1 MLPPQLAGGS
11 LAVRRHSIATTSS
24 LSSSSSSLYRPASA
38 SQARSLFGWGKGRY
52 DDWSSPMDPAYHRY
66 AKYHTV
72 KSRAKLLKSLKRR
85 SKFEWDCNQRPFFS
99 PRHIRF
105 ASHFNRGG
113 PGSTWNQFA
122 RNQSGNQ
129 QAKAQEK
136 PTRDD
141 SDSSEGYELSQREKE
156 WKERMEFMR
165 KRIEQDPYEAV
176 FGKRFEPFWSPL
188 VPSWMR
194 EEVGLKGP
202 DRYKPRSW
210 DKNATP
216 RVEPQDHQR
225 NLQDI
230 HQVKES
236 LESQPSRDRQDT
248 AAKREHKDDPGL
260 SYGTD
265 LWPESKADLLST
277 RRDAI
282 DDPGLSSTSKAQTP
296 SKSEPVP
303 KASAGTTSSPRNYA
317 SYDSTSWDSWTNK
330 TCRTE
335 WDSASGKV
343 KRFEYDPVTNRY
355 VQIEDPRS
363 SEGREIRPEVAE
375 SDEYLRDVAAW
386 QATTKQQPPSNVKSS
401 EGREIRPEVA
411 ESDEYM
417 RDVAAWKAT
426 TKQQPSSNVK
436 TSLPTRPGD
445 MRSLINTPSGDVV
458 NTVGRVSNADKQEGG
473 RPTSPTRPAALA
485 NMPKDDIDLLTADN
499 VRASMGKTRKPEVPS
514 KATKT
519 AERAAMDAR
528 FDKPISEHDAE
539 VHDIIREREI
549 AKSNN
554 GQHTKQAMSQWDA
567 AEEEVM
573 LERDIQSLTQQK
585 AKLLRGERSAYHF
598 ERIKKE
604 VFKFDEQIAEL
615 KSRLHTK
622 QAKSQR
628 AAAEKQVM
636 LERNIQSLTQQKA
649 KLLRGERS
657 AYHFERI
664 KKEVIKLDG
673 QIAELKSQLNPDTT
687 TSTSSRK
694 VVDLDGKTGQAS
706 NSAPATEPN
715 KSADKLQTSLDRS
728 NPAAE
733 KLRPMTLQPS
743 LDRLQSGKPIR
754 DLDDSAAHES
764 TEPLPTPIS
773 NAVPAGWSDAA
784 DRLQADRVRRTASNK
799 PYPMSPRWTDD
810 MKARK
815 ARWEATKPQPTKAE
829 LEYRSR
835 MEKANALLKAEI
847 NDQKLKMAAHE
858 DKLKEKAPRSPEEE
872 FRIQC
877 GIEEEL
883 AKFKSPTSLTEEEKR
898 IQQLEAELAKTRM
911 LAVDASTGKPATEAV
926 RDEKKYVDKIRN
938 LRAELDVAYKQ
949 SSVHAEEYMHRING
963 LETEL
968 AKFKET
974 PTAVREHDM
983 PEHDVPRT
991 PNKSPRS
998 ANESFDADKAK
1009 YVDKIKS
1016 LRQELD
1022 RTFKQSAVQGE
1033 KHIERIRYLESELA
1047 KSGQHST
1054 MSSAGSSSKSM
1065 KPVGTADTKAKEVQA
1080 EGDFDPKI
1088 CDFAAADGGKWYKQ
1102 PTCPP
1107 QPSKEEMATAEQ
1119 KARDRALVDEVKGIY
1134 ERRYGPIDVE
1144 HRQVR
1149 ESEPKPREGAE
1160 DPGFMND
1167 PAWRKALKD
1176 YEVRGNWYES
1186 KPNGLAKELEAKEK
1200 GRTHTQVSSTPVQ
1213 DKKVVDD
1220 ASPKLI
1226 PTGLANKQNE
1236 KATNPE
1242 VSPVSAIEW
1251 EHPPLYKVL
1260 AYDSGNDQF
1269 STATTTTPAFSEA
1282 TVETPI
1288 SIPQAL
1294 SQLYQ
1299 PARFVPHF
1307 AELQREGFQVIH
1319 GTRDLLVFK
1328 KVKTS
1333 NDTFSAKEADA
1344 ASSGQASLVDHGL
1357 IKPKENGMA
1366 EDAANYYG
1374 KLTAAGEKIGK
1385 DTSKGYDSTSLE
1397 SGRILIPYEN
1407 ALAQEAAQAYD
1418 ENAAAPSPPVNPIDG
1433 SSGLSG
1439 GTPLSEVSTGN
1450 FASPTGFVNH
1460 DPVFP
1465 AEGGPKDDFGGA
1477 VVEGADTKL
1486 KSARTQEWENGAGA
1500 GSEYRHS
1507 PTTRVRREEPVF
1519 SGSKKRWNERH
1530 ERHHRRPRSQYHRNR
1545 GGLFGWVVKVGV
1557 SAAAV
1562 SYVIGVAAE
1571 YSRQDVR
1578 ERERLR
1584 GIVEG
1589 RAR

>member
-1 MLPPQLAGGS
+1 
-11 LAVRRHSIATTSS
+11 
-24 LSSSSSSLYRPASA
+24 
-38 SQARSLFGWGKGRY
+38 
-52 DDWSSPMDPAYHRY
+52 MDPSYHRY

-85 SKFEWDCNQRPFFS
+85 SKFDWDCNQRPFFS

-141 SDSSEGYELSQREKE
+141 DDGSEGYELSQREKE

-165 KRIEQDPYEAV
+165 KRIEQDPYEVV

-194 EEVGLKGP
+194 EEMGLRGS
-202 DRYKPRSW
+202 DRHKSRGWEKS
-210 DKNATP
+210 TTQ
-216 RVEPQDHQR
+216 RVEPQDRQR
-225 NLQDI
+225 NIQDI
-230 HQVKES
+230 HDVKQS
-236 LESQPSRDRQDT
+236 LESQPSQDRQDI

-260 SYGTD
+260 SYGSD

-277 RRDAI
+277 RKDAI
-282 DDPGLSSTSKAQTP
+282 DDPGLSATSKAQP
-296 SKSEPVP
+296 SSKSEPAP
-303 KASAGTTSSPRNYA
+303 KAPAGTSSPRSYA
-317 SYDSTSWDSWTNK
+317 SYNSTSWNSWSNK
-330 TCRTE
+330 TRRTE

-343 KRFEYDPVTNRY
+343 KRFEYDPITNRY
-355 VQIEDPRS
+355 VQIEGPLS
-363 SEGREIRPEVAE
+363 SEGREMKLERAE
-375 SDEYLRDVAAW
+375 SDDYKSAIAG
-386 QATTKQQPPSNVKSS
+386 QTPTK
-401 EGREIRPEVA
+401 
-411 ESDEYM
+411 
-417 RDVAAWKAT
+417 
-426 TKQQPSSNVK
+426 QPSSNK
-436 TSLPTRPGD
+436 KPSPPTRPGD

-458 NTVGRVSNADKQEGG
+458 ETVGRVSNADKQEGG
-473 RPTSPTRPAALA
+473 RPASPTRPAALA

-499 VRASMGKTRKPEVPS
+499 VLASMGKTRKPESPS

-519 AERAAMDAR
+519 AERAAMNAK
-528 FDKPISEHDAE
+528 FDHPISEHDAE
-539 VHDIIREREI
+539 VDDIIREREL
-549 AKSNN
+549 AKFDNR
-554 GQHTKQAMSQWDA
+554 QHSKQAKSQWDA
-567 AEEEVM
+567 AEEQVM
-573 LERDIQSLTQQK
+573 LERDIHALTEQK
-585 AKLLRGERSAYHF
+585 AKLLRQERNAFHIES
-598 ERIKKE
+598 IKKE
-604 VFKFDEQIAEL
+604 VAKLDKQIGKLE
-615 KSRLHTK
+615 SRLD
-622 QAKSQR
+622 S
-628 AAAEKQVM
+628 
-636 LERNIQSLTQQKA
+636 
-649 KLLRGERS
+649 
-657 AYHFERI
+657 
-664 KKEVIKLDG
+664 
-673 QIAELKSQLNPDTT
+673 DTT
-687 TSTSSRK
+687 TSIPSRND
-694 VVDLDGKTGQAS
+694 VDLQQKSGLSSAS
-706 NSAPATEPN
+706 EPK
-715 KSADKLQTSLDRS
+715 KSAEKLQTTLDR
-728 NPAAE
+728 NNQAAE

-784 DRLQADRVRRTASNK
+784 DRLQADRVRRTASKK
-799 PYPMSPRWTDD
+799 PYPMPRRWIDD
-810 MKARK
+810 MNARK
-815 ARWEATKPQPTKAE
+815 AQWEATKPQPTKEE
-829 LEYRSR
+829 LEKRKR
-835 MEKANALLKAEI
+835 IEKANALLSAEV

-858 DKLKEKAPRSPEEE
+858 DRLKERAHR
-872 FRIQC
+872 
-877 GIEEEL
+877 GLEEEL
-883 AKFKSPTSLTEEEKR
+883 AKRESPSTMTKEEKR
-898 IQQLEAELAKTRM
+898 IHQLETELAETRK
-911 LAVDASTGKPATEAV
+911 LAVNASSGKPATEAV
-926 RDEKKYVDKIRN
+926 KDEKKYVDKIRN

-991 PNKSPRS
+991 PTRPSNATS
-998 ANESFDADKAK
+998 AGFDADKAK

-1047 KSGQHST
+1047 KNRQHSSVT
-1054 MSSAGSSSKSM
+1054 SSSKPATS
-1065 KPVGTADTKAKEVQA
+1065 VGSADTKAKEVQA

-1088 CDFAAADGGKWYKQ
+1088 CDFAAADGGKWCKQ

-1107 QPSKEEMATAEQ
+1107 RPSKAEMAQAEQ

-1134 ERRYGPIDVE
+1134 EEHYGPIDAE
-1144 HRQVR
+1144 HRQPPNSKSAARDGVKDKAVG
-1149 ESEPKPREGAE
+1149 EVEH
-1160 DPGFMND
+1160 D
-1167 PAWRKALKD
+1167 PALGKALGEHEGKVKGYGFQPD
-1176 YEVRGNWYES
+1176 
-1186 KPNGLAKELEAKEK
+1186 GLAEELKLKGKVAREAEMA
-1200 GRTHTQVSSTPVQ
+1200 RQEQDAHDAQVSSPSVQ
-1213 DKKVVDD
+1213 YNKRIVDD

-1226 PTGLANKQNE
+1226 PTELASKQSENRTTTQNVPP
-1236 KATNPE
+1236 A
-1242 VSPVSAIEW
+1242 AAAGIEW
-1251 EHPPLYKVL
+1251 ESPPLYKVL
-1260 AYDSGNDQF
+1260 AYDSGNDKF
-1269 STATTTTPAFSEA
+1269 STATTTTPAFSGA

-1299 PARFVPHF
+1299 PARFVSHF

-1328 KVKTS
+1328 KVKIS
-1333 NDTFSAKEADA
+1333 NATPSASKEADDVS
-1344 ASSGQASLVDHGL
+1344 SSGKPSLVDHGL

-1366 EDAANYYG
+1366 EDAANFYG
-1374 KLTAAGEKIGK
+1374 KHAGREGK
-1385 DTSKGYDSTSLE
+1385 GKRHDTTSLE
-1397 SGRILIPYEN
+1397 TGKILVPYEN
-1407 ALAQEAAQAYD
+1407 ALAQEAAHAYD
-1418 ENAAAPSPPVNPIDG
+1418 ENAAVSKTGARHPAVNPIDG

-1439 GTPLSEVSTGN
+1439 GTPLEEVSTGN

-1477 VVEGADTKL
+1477 VVEGADTRL
-1486 KSARTQEWENGAGA
+1486 KSARAQAREHEGNGAGVES
-1500 GSEYRHS
+1500 GRYS
-1507 PTTRVRREEPVF
+1507 PATRVRREEPVF

-1530 ERHHRRPRSQYHRNR
+1530 ERHHRHPRSHHRAHRRR

-1571 YSRQDVR
+1571 YSRQEDVR

-1584 GIVEG
+1584 GILEG
-1589 RAR
+1589 RTGR

>member
-11 LAVRRHSIATTSS
+11 LAVRRHSIATASS

-38 SQARSLFGWGKGRY
+38 SHARSLFGWGRGRY

-129 QAKAQEK
+129 QPKAQEK

-156 WKERMEFMR
+156 WKERMQFMR

-176 FGKRFEPFWSPL
+176 FGK
-188 VPSWMR
+188 
-194 EEVGLKGP
+194 
-202 DRYKPRSW
+202 RYKPRSW

-225 NLQDI
+225 NLQDF
-230 HQVKES
+230 HQVKQS
-236 LESQPSRDRQDT
+236 LESQPSQDRQDT

-303 KASAGTTSSPRNYA
+303 KASAGTTSLPRNYA
-317 SYDSTSWDSWTNK
+317 SYDSTSWDSWTDK

-355 VQIEDPRS
+355 VQTEDPLS
-363 SEGREIRPEVAE
+363 SDGREIRPEVAE
-375 SDEYLRDVAAW
+375 SDEYMRDVAAW
-386 QATTKQQPPSNVKSS
+386 TAATKQQPSSNVKTS

-417 RDVAAWKAT
+417 RDVAAWKAAT
-426 TKQQPSSNVK
+426 EQQPSSNVK
-436 TSLPTRPGD
+436 TTLPTRPGD

-499 VRASMGKTRKPEVPS
+499 VRASMGKTRKPEGPS
-514 KATKT
+514 EATKI

-539 VHDIIREREI
+539 VHDIIREREL
-549 AKSNN
+549 AKSGN
-554 GQHTKQAMSQWDA
+554 GHHTKQAKSQWDA

-604 VFKFDEQIAEL
+604 VIKFDEQIAEL
-615 KSRLHTK
+615 KSRLDHAK

-628 AAAEKQVM
+628 DAAEKQVI
-636 LERNIQSLTQQKA
+636 LEREIQTLTQQKA

-673 QIAELKSQLNPDTT
+673 QIAELKSQLDPDTT

-694 VVDLDGKTGQAS
+694 VVDLDKKTGRTS
-706 NSAPATEPN
+706 NLAPATEPN

-784 DRLQADRVRRTASNK
+784 DRLQADRVR
-799 PYPMSPRWTDD
+799 P
-810 MKARK
+810 
-815 ARWEATKPQPTKAE
+815 TKPQPTKAE
-829 LEYRSR
+829 LEKRSR
-835 MEKANALLKAEI
+835 MEKANALLTAEI

-858 DKLKEKAPRSPEEE
+858 DRLKEKAPRSPEEE
-872 FRIQC
+872 YRIQC

-983 PEHDVPRT
+983 PEHDVPRI
-991 PNKSPRS
+991 PNNSPRPS
-998 ANESFDADKAK
+998 NESFGADKAK

-1047 KSGQHST
+1047 KSRQHST
-1054 MSSAGSSSKSM
+1054 MSSAASSSKSA
-1065 KPVGTADTKAKEVQA
+1065 KPVGSADTKAKEVQA

-1102 PTCPP
+1102 PTYPP

-1119 KARDRALVDEVKGIY
+1119 KARDRALVDEVRGIY
-1134 ERRYGPIDVE
+1134 EQRYGPIDVQ

-1149 ESEPKPREGAE
+1149 ESESKSREGVE
-1160 DPGFMND
+1160 DPHFMND
-1167 PAWRKALKD
+1167 PVWRKALED

-1186 KPNGLAKELEAKEK
+1186 KPKGLAKELEAKEK
-1200 GRTHTQVSSTPVQ
+1200 GSNHTQVSSTPIQ

-1226 PTGLANKQNE
+1226 PTEFANKQNE
-1236 KATNPE
+1236 KPTTPE
-1242 VSPVSAIEW
+1242 VSPVSTIEW

-1260 AYDSGNDQF
+1260 AYDSGNDKF
-1269 STATTTTPAFSEA
+1269 STATTTTPAFLGA

-1357 IKPKENGMA
+1357 IKPMENGMA
-1366 EDAANYYG
+1366 EDAANFYG
-1374 KLTAAGEKIGK
+1374 RLTAAGEKMGK
-1385 DTSKGYDSTSLE
+1385 DTGKGYDSTALE
-1397 SGRILIPYEN
+1397 SGRILVPYEN
-1407 ALAQEAAQAYD
+1407 ALAQEAARAYD
-1418 ENAAAPSPPVNPIDG
+1418 ENAAAPRPSINPIDG

-1486 KSARTQEWENGAGA
+1486 KSARAQEWENGAGA

-1507 PTTRVRREEPVF
+1507 PITRVRREEPVF

-1530 ERHHRRPRSQYHRNR
+1530 ERHHRRSPRSQHHRKR

>member
-11 LAVRRHSIATTSS
+11 LAVRRHSVATTSS

-38 SQARSLFGWGKGRY
+38 TQARSLFGWGKGRY
-52 DDWSSPMDPAYHRY
+52 DDWTSPMDPSYHRY

-72 KSRAKLLKSLKRR
+72 KSRARLLKSLKRR

-105 ASHFNRGG
+105 ASQFNRGG

-122 RNQSGNQ
+122 RNQPGNQ

-141 SDSSEGYELSQREKE
+141 DDVNEGYELSQREKE

-194 EEVGLKGP
+194 EEMGLRGS
-202 DRYKPRSW
+202 DRRKPRGGEK
-210 DKNATP
+210 DTTP

-230 HQVKES
+230 HEVKQS
-236 LESQPSRDRQDT
+236 LESQPSQDRQDT

-260 SYGTD
+260 SYGSD

-282 DDPGLSSTSKAQTP
+282 DDPGLSATSKVQP
-296 SKSEPVP
+296 LIKSEPAP
-303 KASAGTTSSPRNYA
+303 KASAGTSSPRNYA
-317 SYDSTSWDSWTNK
+317 SYNSTSWNSWSNK
-330 TCRTE
+330 TRRTE

-343 KRFEYDPVTNRY
+343 KRFEYDPITNRY
-355 VQIEDPRS
+355 VQIEGPLS
-363 SEGREIRPEVAE
+363 SEGREMKLERAE
-375 SDEYLRDVAAW
+375 SNDYKSAIAGQTAA
-386 QATTKQQPPSNVKSS
+386 TKRPSTNEKPP
-401 EGREIRPEVA
+401 
-411 ESDEYM
+411 
-417 RDVAAWKAT
+417 
-426 TKQQPSSNVK
+426 
-436 TSLPTRPGD
+436 LPTRPGD
-445 MRSLINTPSGDVV
+445 MRSLINNPSGDVV
-458 NTVGRVSNADKQEGG
+458 ETVGRVSNTDKQEGA
-473 RPTSPTRPAALA
+473 RQTSPTRPAALA
-485 NMPKDDIDLLTADN
+485 NMPRDDIDLLTADN
-499 VRASMGKTRKPEVPS
+499 VRASMGKTKKAEGPS

-519 AERAAMDAR
+519 AERAAMNAK
-528 FDKPISEHDAE
+528 FDHPISEHDA
-539 VHDIIREREI
+539 VVDDIIREREL
-549 AKSNN
+549 AKFDNR
-554 GQHTKQAMSQWDA
+554 QKDKQAKSQWDA
-567 AEEEVM
+567 AEEQMM
-573 LERDIQSLTQQK
+573 LERDINSLTEQK
-585 AKLLRGERSAYHF
+585 AKLLRQERDAFHIES
-598 ERIKKE
+598 IKKE
-604 VFKFDEQIAEL
+604 VAKLDKQIGKLE
-615 KSRLHTK
+615 SRL
-622 QAKSQR
+622 
-628 AAAEKQVM
+628 
-636 LERNIQSLTQQKA
+636 
-649 KLLRGERS
+649 
-657 AYHFERI
+657 
-664 KKEVIKLDG
+664 D
-673 QIAELKSQLNPDTT
+673 PDTT
-687 TSTSSRK
+687 TSIPSRNDVDPQQKSGHSSAAE
-694 VVDLDGKTGQAS
+694 L
-706 NSAPATEPN
+706 N

-728 NPAAE
+728 NKAAE

-799 PYPMSPRWTDD
+799 PYPMLPRWIDD
-810 MKARK
+810 MNARK

-829 LEYRSR
+829 LEKRSR
-835 MEKANALLKAEI
+835 MEKANALLNAEV

-858 DKLKEKAPRSPEEE
+858 DRLKERAHR
-872 FRIQC
+872 
-877 GIEEEL
+877 GLEEEL
-883 AKFKSPTSLTEEEKR
+883 AKRESPSTLTKEEKR
-898 IQQLEAELAKTRM
+898 ISQLETELAETRK
-911 LAVDASTGKPATEAV
+911 LAVNASSGKPATEAV

-983 PEHDVPRT
+983 PEHDVSRL
-991 PNKSPRS
+991 PNKSSKS
-998 ANESFDADKAK
+998 ANEGLDADKAK

-1047 KSGQHST
+1047 KSRQHS
-1054 MSSAGSSSKSM
+1054 SATSSSKSA
-1065 KPVGTADTKAKEVQA
+1065 KSVGSADTMAKEVQA

-1107 QPSKEEMATAEQ
+1107 RPSKEEMAQAEQ
-1119 KARDRALVDEVKGIY
+1119 KARDRALVDEVRGIY
-1134 ERRYGPIDVE
+1134 EEHYGPIDVE
-1144 HRQVR
+1144 HRQALKS
-1149 ESEPKPREGAE
+1149 ESAARDGAKDKGVGEGE
-1160 DPGFMND
+1160 HD
-1167 PAWRKALKD
+1167 PAL
-1176 YEVRGNWYES
+1176 
-1186 KPNGLAKELEAKEK
+1186 GLALREHEGKVKGYSFQPDGLAEELKLKGKLAREAEIARQEK
-1200 GRTHTQVSSTPVQ
+1200 DAHDAQASSPSVQ
-1213 DKKVVDD
+1213 DDKRIVDD

-1226 PTGLANKQNE
+1226 PTELSKKQNV
-1236 KATNPE
+1236 NPTTTKD
-1242 VSPVSAIEW
+1242 VTPAAGSIEW
-1251 EHPPLYKVL
+1251 ESPPLYKVL
-1260 AYDSGNDQF
+1260 AYDSGNDKF
-1269 STATTTTPAFSEA
+1269 STATTTTPAFSGA

-1299 PARFVPHF
+1299 PARFVSRF

-1328 KVKTS
+1328 KVRTA
-1333 NDTFSAKEADA
+1333 NDISSAKAVEG
-1344 ASSGQASLVDHGL
+1344 ASSGQPSLVDHGL

-1366 EDAANYYG
+1366 EDAAHFYG
-1374 KLTAAGEKIGK
+1374 KYVGRK
-1385 DTSKGYDSTSLE
+1385 DRGKGYDSTPLE
-1397 SGRILIPYEN
+1397 TGRILVPYEN
-1407 ALAQEAAQAYD
+1407 ALAQEAAHAYD
-1418 ENAAAPSPPVNPIDG
+1418 ENAAVFQTGSRHPAVNTPIDA

-1439 GTPLSEVSTGN
+1439 GTPLEEVSTGN

-1477 VVEGADTKL
+1477 VVEGADTKV
-1486 KSARTQEWENGAGA
+1486 KSARAQAREYENAGVESSRYGSPGA
-1500 GSEYRHS
+1500 
-1507 PTTRVRREEPVF
+1507 RVRREEPVF

-1530 ERHHRRPRSQYHRNR
+1530 ERHHRHPRSHHRTHRRR

-1571 YSRQDVR
+1571 YSRQEEVR

-1584 GIVEG
+1584 AVVEG
-1589 RAR
+1589 RMGR

>member
-38 SQARSLFGWGKGRY
+38 TQARSLFGWGKGRY
-52 DDWSSPMDPAYHRY
+52 DDWTSPMDPSYHRY
-66 AKYHTV
+66 AKYHTI

-122 RNQSGNQ
+122 RNQSGKH

-141 SDSSEGYELSQREKE
+141 EDGSEGYELSQREKE

-194 EEVGLKGP
+194 EEMGLRGS
-202 DRYKPRSW
+202 DRHKPRGW
-210 DKNATP
+210 EKNTTQ
-216 RVEPQDHQR
+216 RVEPQDHR
-225 NLQDI
+225 KNLQDI
-230 HQVKES
+230 HEVKQS
-236 LESQPSRDRQDT
+236 LESQPSHDRQDT

-260 SYGTD
+260 SYGSD

-282 DDPGLSSTSKAQTP
+282 DDPGLSAASKAQTP
-296 SKSEPVP
+296 SKSEPAP
-303 KASAGTTSSPRNYA
+303 KVSAGSSSPRNYA
-317 SYDSTSWDSWTNK
+317 SYNSTSWNSWSNK
-330 TCRTE
+330 TRRTE

-343 KRFEYDPVTNRY
+343 KRFEYDPITNRY
-355 VQIEDPRS
+355 VQIEGPLS
-363 SEGREIRPEVAE
+363 SEGREMKLERAE
-375 SDEYLRDVAAW
+375 SDDYKNAIAGE
-386 QATTKQQPPSNVKSS
+386 
-401 EGREIRPEVA
+401 
-411 ESDEYM
+411 
-417 RDVAAWKAT
+417 KAT
-426 TKQQPSSNVK
+426 KQPSSNEK
-436 TSLPTRPGD
+436 PPLPTRPGD

-458 NTVGRVSNADKQEGG
+458 ETVGRVSNADKQEGG
-473 RPTSPTRPAALA
+473 RQASPTRPAALA

-499 VRASMGKTRKPEVPS
+499 VRASMGKTRKPEGPS

-519 AERAAMDAR
+519 AERAAMNAK
-528 FDKPISEHDAE
+528 FNHPISEYDAE
-539 VHDIIREREI
+539 VDDIIREREL
-549 AKSNN
+549 AKFDNQ
-554 GQHTKQAMSQWDA
+554 QHKKQAKSQWDA
-567 AEEEVM
+567 AEEQVM
-573 LERDIQSLTQQK
+573 LERDINSLTEQK
-585 AKLLRGERSAYHF
+585 AKLLRQERDAFHIES
-598 ERIKKE
+598 IKKE
-604 VFKFDEQIAEL
+604 VAKLDKQIGKLE
-615 KSRLHTK
+615 SRL
-622 QAKSQR
+622 
-628 AAAEKQVM
+628 
-636 LERNIQSLTQQKA
+636 
-649 KLLRGERS
+649 
-657 AYHFERI
+657 
-664 KKEVIKLDG
+664 D
-673 QIAELKSQLNPDTT
+673 PDTT
-687 TSTSSRK
+687 TSIPSRNDIDLQQKSGHSS
-694 VVDLDGKTGQAS
+694 A
-706 NSAPATEPN
+706 AEPN

-728 NPAAE
+728 NQATE
-733 KLRPMTLQPS
+733 KLRPLTLQPS

-764 TEPLPTPIS
+764 TEPLPAPIS

-784 DRLQADRVRRTASNK
+784 DRLQADRVRRTASKK
-799 PYPMSPRWTDD
+799 PYPMPPRWIDD
-810 MKARK
+810 MNARK

-829 LEYRSR
+829 LEKRSR
-835 MEKANALLKAEI
+835 MEKANALLNAEV

-858 DKLKEKAPRSPEEE
+858 DRLKEKAHR
-872 FRIQC
+872 
-877 GIEEEL
+877 GLEEEL
-883 AKFKSPTSLTEEEKR
+883 AKRDSPSTLTKEEIR
-898 IQQLEAELAKTRM
+898 ISQLEAELAETRK
-911 LAVDASTGKPATEAV
+911 LAVNASTGKPATEAV
-926 RDEKKYVDKIRN
+926 KDEKKYVDKIRN

-983 PEHDVPRT
+983 PEHDVPRL

-998 ANESFDADKAK
+998 ANEDFDADKAK

-1047 KSGQHST
+1047 KSRQHS
-1054 MSSAGSSSKSM
+1054 SATSSSKSA
-1065 KPVGTADTKAKEVQA
+1065 KSVGSADTKAKEVQA

-1088 CDFAAADGGKWYKQ
+1088 CDFAAADGAKWYKQ

-1107 QPSKEEMATAEQ
+1107 RPSKEEMAQAEQ
-1119 KARDRALVDEVKGIY
+1119 KVRDRALVDEVRGIY
-1134 ERRYGPIDVE
+1134 EEHYGPIDVE

-1149 ESEPKPREGAE
+1149 ESKSAERDGVEDKGVVEGVH
-1160 DPGFMND
+1160 D
-1167 PAWRKALKD
+1167 PALGKALGEHEGKGKGYGFQPD
-1176 YEVRGNWYES
+1176 S
-1186 KPNGLAKELEAKEK
+1186 LAEELKLKGKVAREAEIA
-1200 GRTHTQVSSTPVQ
+1200 RQEQDAHDAQASSPSVLHN
-1213 DKKVVDD
+1213 KRIVDD

-1226 PTGLANKQNE
+1226 PTELANKQNE
-1236 KATNPE
+1236 YPTTTKDVPPA
-1242 VSPVSAIEW
+1242 AAGGGIKW
-1251 EHPPLYKVL
+1251 ESPPLYKVL
-1260 AYDSGNDQF
+1260 AYDSGNDKF
-1269 STATTTTPAFSEA
+1269 STATTTTPAFSGA

-1299 PARFVPHF
+1299 PARFVSHF

-1319 GTRDLLVFK
+1319 GTRDLLVFR
-1328 KVKTS
+1328 KVRSSDGTP
-1333 NDTFSAKEADA
+1333 SATRKEADV
-1344 ASSGQASLVDHGL
+1344 ASSSAGQASLVDHGL
-1357 IKPKENGMA
+1357 VKPKENGMA
-1366 EDAANYYG
+1366 EDAANFYG
-1374 KLTAAGEKIGK
+1374 QHAGRSNIRRG
-1385 DTSKGYDSTSLE
+1385 SHSTPLE
-1397 SGRILIPYEN
+1397 TRNILVPYEN
-1407 ALAQEAAQAYD
+1407 ALAQEAGHAYD
-1418 ENAAAPSPPVNPIDG
+1418 ENAAVSQTGSRHPAVNTPIDA

-1439 GTPLSEVSTGN
+1439 GTPLEEVSTGN

-1477 VVEGADTKL
+1477 VVEGADTRV
-1486 KSARTQEWENGAGA
+1486 KSARAQAREYDGNGAGA
-1500 GSEYRHS
+1500 EPGRYS
-1507 PTTRVRREEPVF
+1507 PAARVRREEPVF

-1530 ERHHRRPRSQYHRNR
+1530 ERHHRRSSRPHHRRR
-1545 GGLFGWVVKVGV
+1545 GSLFGWVVKVGV

-1571 YSRQDVR
+1571 YSRQEEFR
-1578 ERERLR
+1578 ERDRLR
-1584 GIVEG
+1584 GILEG
-1589 RAR
+1589 RTGR

>member
-11 LAVRRHSIATTSS
+11 LAVRRHSIATASS

-38 SQARSLFGWGKGRY
+38 SHARSLFGWGKGRY

-129 QAKAQEK
+129 QPKAQEK

-176 FGKRFEPFWSPL
+176 FGKR
-188 VPSWMR
+188 
-194 EEVGLKGP
+194 
-202 DRYKPRSW
+202 YKPRSW

-225 NLQDI
+225 NLQDF
-230 HQVKES
+230 HQVKQS
-236 LESQPSRDRQDT
+236 LESQPSQDRQDT

-282 DDPGLSSTSKAQTP
+282 DDPGLSSTSKAQTR

-303 KASAGTTSSPRNYA
+303 KASAGTSSPRNYA

-355 VQIEDPRS
+355 VQTEDPLS
-363 SEGREIRPEVAE
+363 SDGREIRPEVAE
-375 SDEYLRDVAAW
+375 SDEYMRDVAAW
-386 QATTKQQPPSNVKSS
+386 TATAKQQPSSNVKSS

-417 RDVAAWKAT
+417 RDVAAWKAAT
-426 TKQQPSSNVK
+426 EQQPSSNVK
-436 TSLPTRPGD
+436 TTLPTRPGD

-499 VRASMGKTRKPEVPS
+499 VRASMGKTRKPEGPS
-514 KATKT
+514 EATKI

-539 VHDIIREREI
+539 VHDIIREREL
-549 AKSNN
+549 AKSGN
-554 GQHTKQAMSQWDA
+554 GHHTKQAKSQWDA

-604 VFKFDEQIAEL
+604 V
-615 KSRLHTK
+615 
-622 QAKSQR
+622 
-628 AAAEKQVM
+628 
-636 LERNIQSLTQQKA
+636 
-649 KLLRGERS
+649 
-657 AYHFERI
+657 
-664 KKEVIKLDG
+664 IKLDG
-673 QIAELKSQLNPDTT
+673 QIAELKSQLDPDTT

-694 VVDLDGKTGQAS
+694 VVDLDKKTGRTS
-706 NSAPATEPN
+706 NLAPATEPN

-784 DRLQADRVRRTASNK
+784 DRLQADRVR
-799 PYPMSPRWTDD
+799 P
-810 MKARK
+810 
-815 ARWEATKPQPTKAE
+815 TKPQPTKAE
-829 LEYRSR
+829 LEKRSR
-835 MEKANALLKAEI
+835 MEKANALLTAEI

-858 DKLKEKAPRSPEEE
+858 DRLKEKAPRSPEEE
-872 FRIQC
+872 YRIQC

-983 PEHDVPRT
+983 PEHDVPRI
-991 PNKSPRS
+991 PNNSPRPS
-998 ANESFDADKAK
+998 NESFGADKAK

-1033 KHIERIRYLESELA
+1033 KHIERIRDLESELA
-1047 KSGQHST
+1047 KSRQHST
-1054 MSSAGSSSKSM
+1054 MSSAASSSKSA
-1065 KPVGTADTKAKEVQA
+1065 KPVGSADTKAKEVQA

-1102 PTCPP
+1102 PTYPP

-1119 KARDRALVDEVKGIY
+1119 KARDRALVDEVRGIY
-1134 ERRYGPIDVE
+1134 EQRYGPIDVQ

-1149 ESEPKPREGAE
+1149 ESESKSREGVE
-1160 DPGFMND
+1160 DPHFMND

-1186 KPNGLAKELEAKEK
+1186 KPKGLAKELETKKK
-1200 GRTHTQVSSTPVQ
+1200 GSNQTQVSSTPIQ

-1226 PTGLANKQNE
+1226 PTESANKQNE
-1236 KATNPE
+1236 KPTTPE
-1242 VSPVSAIEW
+1242 VSPASTIEW

-1260 AYDSGNDQF
+1260 AYDSGNDKS
-1269 STATTTTPAFSEA
+1269 STATTTTPAFLGA

-1357 IKPKENGMA
+1357 IKPMENGMA
-1366 EDAANYYG
+1366 EDAANFYG
-1374 KLTAAGEKIGK
+1374 RLTAAGEKMGK
-1385 DTSKGYDSTSLE
+1385 DTGKGYDSTALE
-1397 SGRILIPYEN
+1397 SGRILVPYEN

-1418 ENAAAPSPPVNPIDG
+1418 ENAAAPCPSINPIDG

-1486 KSARTQEWENGAGA
+1486 KSARAQEWENGAGA

-1530 ERHHRRPRSQYHRNR
+1530 ERHHRRSPRSQHHRKR

-1578 ERERLR
+1578 EKERLR

>member
-129 QAKAQEK
+129 QPKAQEK

-141 SDSSEGYELSQREKE
+141 SDSSKGYELSQREKE
-156 WKERMEFMR
+156 WKERMQFMR

-176 FGKRFEPFWSPL
+176 FGK
-188 VPSWMR
+188 
-194 EEVGLKGP
+194 
-202 DRYKPRSW
+202 RYKPRSW

-225 NLQDI
+225 NLQDF
-230 HQVKES
+230 HQVKQS
-236 LESQPSRDRQDT
+236 LESQPSQDRQDT

-265 LWPESKADLLST
+265 MWPESKADLLST

-303 KASAGTTSSPRNYA
+303 KASAGTTSLPRNYA
-317 SYDSTSWDSWTNK
+317 SYDSTSWDSWTDK

-355 VQIEDPRS
+355 VQTEDPLS
-363 SEGREIRPEVAE
+363 SDGREIRPEVAE
-375 SDEYLRDVAAW
+375 SDEYMRDVAAW
-386 QATTKQQPPSNVKSS
+386 TAATKQQPSSNVKTS

-417 RDVAAWKAT
+417 RDVAAWKAAT
-426 TKQQPSSNVK
+426 EQQPSSNVK
-436 TSLPTRPGD
+436 TTLPTRPGD

-499 VRASMGKTRKPEVPS
+499 VRASMGKTRKPEGPS
-514 KATKT
+514 EATKI

-539 VHDIIREREI
+539 VHDIIREREL
-549 AKSNN
+549 AKSGNEH
-554 GQHTKQAMSQWDA
+554 HTKQAKSQWDA

-604 VFKFDEQIAEL
+604 VIKFDEQIAEL
-615 KSRLHTK
+615 KSRLDHAK

-628 AAAEKQVM
+628 DAAEKQVI
-636 LERNIQSLTQQKA
+636 LEREIQTLTQQKA

-673 QIAELKSQLNPDTT
+673 QIAELKSQLDPDTT
-687 TSTSSRK
+687 TSTSSHK
-694 VVDLDGKTGQAS
+694 VVDLDKKTGRTS
-706 NSAPATEPN
+706 NLAPATEPN

-784 DRLQADRVRRTASNK
+784 DRLQADRVR
-799 PYPMSPRWTDD
+799 P
-810 MKARK
+810 
-815 ARWEATKPQPTKAE
+815 TKPQPTKAE
-829 LEYRSR
+829 LEKRSR
-835 MEKANALLKAEI
+835 MEKANALLTAEI

-858 DKLKEKAPRSPEEE
+858 DRLKEKAPRSPEEE
-872 FRIQC
+872 YRIQC

-983 PEHDVPRT
+983 PEHDVPRI
-991 PNKSPRS
+991 PNNSPRPS
-998 ANESFDADKAK
+998 NESFGADKAK

-1047 KSGQHST
+1047 KSRQHST
-1054 MSSAGSSSKSM
+1054 MSSAASSSKSA
-1065 KPVGTADTKAKEVQA
+1065 KPVGSADTKAKEVQA

-1102 PTCPP
+1102 PTYPP

-1119 KARDRALVDEVKGIY
+1119 KARDRALVDEVRGIY
-1134 ERRYGPIDVE
+1134 EQRYGPIDVQ

-1149 ESEPKPREGAE
+1149 ESESKSREGVE
-1160 DPGFMND
+1160 DPHFMND
-1167 PAWRKALKD
+1167 PVWRKALED

-1186 KPNGLAKELEAKEK
+1186 KPKGLAKELEAKEK
-1200 GRTHTQVSSTPVQ
+1200 GSNHTQVSSTPIQ

-1226 PTGLANKQNE
+1226 PTEFANKQNE
-1236 KATNPE
+1236 KPTTPE
-1242 VSPVSAIEW
+1242 VSPVSTIEW

-1260 AYDSGNDQF
+1260 AYDSGNDKF
-1269 STATTTTPAFSEA
+1269 STATTTTPAFLGA

-1357 IKPKENGMA
+1357 IKPMENGMA
-1366 EDAANYYG
+1366 EDAANFYG
-1374 KLTAAGEKIGK
+1374 RLTAAGEKMGK
-1385 DTSKGYDSTSLE
+1385 DTGKGYDSTALE
-1397 SGRILIPYEN
+1397 SGRILVPYEN

-1418 ENAAAPSPPVNPIDG
+1418 ENAAAPRPSINPIDG

-1486 KSARTQEWENGAGA
+1486 KSARAQEWENGAGA

-1530 ERHHRRPRSQYHRNR
+1530 ERHHRRSPRSQHHRKR

>member
-52 DDWSSPMDPAYHRY
+52 DDWSSPMDPSYHRY

-85 SKFEWDCNQRPFFS
+85 SKFEWDCNHRPFFS

-105 ASHFNRGG
+105 ASNFNRGG

-141 SDSSEGYELSQREKE
+141 SDSNEG
-156 WKERMEFMR
+156 
-165 KRIEQDPYEAV
+165 
-176 FGKRFEPFWSPL
+176 
-188 VPSWMR
+188 
-194 EEVGLKGP
+194 
-202 DRYKPRSW
+202 YKPRTW
-210 DKNATP
+210 DKNAIP
-216 RVEPQDHQR
+216 RVEPQDHQS

-230 HQVKES
+230 NQVKQN

-277 RRDAI
+277 RRDAV
-282 DDPGLSSTSKAQTP
+282 DDPGTA
-296 SKSEPVP
+296 
-303 KASAGTTSSPRNYA
+303 SPRNYA
-317 SYDSTSWDSWTNK
+317 SYDSTSWNSWTNK
-330 TCRTE
+330 TYRTE

-343 KRFEYDPVTNRY
+343 KRFEYDPVTNRC
-355 VQIEDPRS
+355 VQIEGPLPS
-363 SEGREIRPEVAE
+363 QGREINLERCE
-375 SDEYLRDVAAW
+375 SDDYNRAVAGW
-386 QATTKQQPPSNVKSS
+386 TATK
-401 EGREIRPEVA
+401 
-411 ESDEYM
+411 
-417 RDVAAWKAT
+417 
-426 TKQQPSSNVK
+426 QPSSNEK
-436 TSLPTRPGD
+436 PSLTTRPGD

-458 NTVGRVSNADKQEGG
+458 NTVGRVSNTDKQSSGSQA
-473 RPTSPTRPAALA
+473 SPTRPAALA

-499 VRASMGKTRKPEVPS
+499 VRASMGKTRKPEGPS

-519 AERAAMDAR
+519 AERTAMNAK
-528 FDKPISEHDAE
+528 FDNPISEHDAE
-539 VHDIIREREI
+539 VDDIIREREL
-549 AKSNN
+549 AKSDN
-554 GQHTKQAMSQWDA
+554 QRHTKQAKSQWDA

-573 LERDIQSLTQQK
+573 LERELQTLTWEK
-585 AKLLRGERSAYHF
+585 SKLLRGERSAYHF
-598 ERIKKE
+598 ERIKRE
-604 VFKFDEQIAEL
+604 VIKFDGQIAEL
-615 KSRLHTK
+615 KGRLDRAK
-622 QAKSQR
+622 QAKSQQE
-628 AAAEKQVM
+628 AEERVM
-636 LERNIQSLTQQKA
+636 LERELQSLSWERA
-649 KLLRGERS
+649 KLLRERS
-657 AYHFERI
+657 AYHFERT
-664 KKEVIKLDG
+664 KKEVIRLDG
-673 QIAELKSQLNPDTT
+673 RIAELKRRLDPDTA
-687 TSTSSRK
+687 TSKPPRK
-694 VVDLDGKTGQAS
+694 VVDLDRKPGQVP
-706 NSAPATEPN
+706 NSAPATEPT
-715 KSADKLQTSLDRS
+715 KSADKLQTSLDRG
-728 NPAAE
+728 NQAAE

-764 TEPLPTPIS
+764 TEPMPTPIS

-784 DRLQADRVRRTASNK
+784 DRLQADRVRRMVSNK
-799 PYPMSPRWTDD
+799 PYHIPPHGL
-810 MKARK
+810 
-815 ARWEATKPQPTKAE
+815 KPQPTKAE
-829 LEYRSR
+829 LEKRSR
-835 MEKANALLKAEI
+835 KEKANALLNAEV
-847 NDQKLKMAAHE
+847 NDQKSKMAAHE
-858 DKLKEKAPRSPEEE
+858 DRLKEKAPRSPEEE
-872 FRIQC
+872 FRIQT
-877 GIEEEL
+877 GLEKEL
-883 AKFKSPTSLTEEEKR
+883 AKFKTPISLTEEEKR

-926 RDEKKYVDKIRN
+926 RDEKTYVDKIRN

-968 AKFKET
+968 AKYKET

-983 PEHDVPRT
+983 PEHDVPRV
-991 PNKSPRS
+991 PNKSP
-998 ANESFDADKAK
+998 NPTHGGFDADKAK

-1033 KHIERIRYLESELA
+1033 KHIERIRFLESELA
-1047 KSGQHST
+1047 KSRQHST
-1054 MSSAGSSSKSM
+1054 APSATSSSKSANS
-1065 KPVGTADTKAKEVQA
+1065 VGSADTKAKEVQA

-1107 QPSKEEMATAEQ
+1107 QPSKEEMVQAEQ

-1134 ERRYGPIDVE
+1134 EQHYGPIDVQ

-1149 ESEPKPREGAE
+1149 ESEPKSREEVQNKRFME
-1160 DPGFMND
+1160 DPRFINN
-1167 PAWRKALKD
+1167 PAWEEALEK
-1176 YEVRGNWYES
+1176 YKVRGDWYKSEKQKAREAEIAARREKES
-1186 KPNGLAKELEAKEK
+1186 HP
-1200 GRTHTQVSSTPVQ
+1200 TQASSTPVQ
-1213 DKKVVDD
+1213 DKKIVDD

-1226 PTGLANKQNE
+1226 PTGLANQQDE
-1236 KATNPE
+1236 KATTPE

-1260 AYDSGNDQF
+1260 AYDSGNDKF
-1269 STATTTTPAFSEA
+1269 STATTTTPAFSGA

-1328 KVKTS
+1328 KVKTT
-1333 NDTFSAKEADA
+1333 NDTSSAKEPGA
-1344 ASSGQASLVDHGL
+1344 ASGQASLVDHGL

-1366 EDAANYYG
+1366 EDAANFYG
-1374 KLTAAGEKIGK
+1374 QHAPRK
-1385 DTSKGYDSTSLE
+1385 DTGKGYDSTSLE
-1397 SGRILIPYEN
+1397 SGKILVPYEN

-1418 ENAAAPSPPVNPIDG
+1418 ENAAASTLSKRSPTVNPIDG

-1460 DPVFP
+1460 DPVFSS

-1486 KSARTQEWENGAGA
+1486 KSARAQAREFNNAGGEGLDA
-1500 GSEYRHS
+1500 SRHS
-1507 PTTRVRREEPVF
+1507 PAATARVRREEPVF

-1530 ERHHRRPRSQYHRNR
+1530 ERHHRRSSRSQYQRKR

-1557 SAAAV
+1557 SAAAM

-1589 RAR
+1589 RTGR

>member
-1 MLPPQLAGGS
+1 
-11 LAVRRHSIATTSS
+11 
-24 LSSSSSSLYRPASA
+24 
-38 SQARSLFGWGKGRY
+38 
-52 DDWSSPMDPAYHRY
+52 MDPSYHRY

-129 QAKAQEK
+129 QAKSQEK

-141 SDSSEGYELSQREKE
+141 DDGSEGYELSQREKE

-194 EEVGLKGP
+194 EEMGLRGS
-202 DRYKPRSW
+202 DRHKPRSW
-210 DKNATP
+210 DKAPTP
-216 RVEPQDHQR
+216 RVERQDHQR
-225 NLQDI
+225 NLQDL
-230 HQVKES
+230 HEVKQR
-236 LESQPSRDRQDT
+236 LKSQPSPDRQDT

-260 SYGTD
+260 SYGSD

-282 DDPGLSSTSKAQTP
+282 DDPGLSATSKAQPP
-296 SKSEPVP
+296 SKFEPAP
-303 KASAGTTSSPRNYA
+303 KASAGTSSPRNYA
-317 SYDSTSWDSWTNK
+317 SYNSTSWNSWSNK
-330 TCRTE
+330 TRRTE

-355 VQIEDPRS
+355 VQIEGPLS
-363 SEGREIRPEVAE
+363 SEGREMKLEQTE
-375 SDEYLRDVAAW
+375 SDDYKSAIAGQTAA
-386 QATTKQQPPSNVKSS
+386 TK
-401 EGREIRPEVA
+401 
-411 ESDEYM
+411 
-417 RDVAAWKAT
+417 
-426 TKQQPSSNVK
+426 QPSSK
-436 TSLPTRPGD
+436 EKPSLPTRPGD

-458 NTVGRVSNADKQEGG
+458 ETVGHVSNADKQEGG
-473 RPTSPTRPAALA
+473 RQASPTRPAALA
-485 NMPKDDIDLLTADN
+485 NLPKDDIDLLTADN
-499 VRASMGKTRKPEVPS
+499 VRASMGKTRKPVGPN

-519 AERAAMDAR
+519 AERAAR
-528 FDKPISEHDAE
+528 NTKFDHPISEHDAE
-539 VHDIIREREI
+539 VDDIIREREL
-549 AKSNN
+549 AKFDNR
-554 GQHTKQAMSQWDA
+554 QHNKQAKSQWDA
-567 AEEEVM
+567 AEEHVM
-573 LERDIQSLTQQK
+573 LERDIHSLTEQK
-585 AKLLRGERSAYHF
+585 AKLLRQERDAFHIES
-598 ERIKKE
+598 IKKE
-604 VFKFDEQIAEL
+604 VAKLDKQIGKLE
-615 KSRLHTK
+615 SRLD
-622 QAKSQR
+622 S
-628 AAAEKQVM
+628 
-636 LERNIQSLTQQKA
+636 
-649 KLLRGERS
+649 
-657 AYHFERI
+657 
-664 KKEVIKLDG
+664 
-673 QIAELKSQLNPDTT
+673 DTT
-687 TSTSSRK
+687 TSMTARND
-694 VVDLDGKTGQAS
+694 VDLQQKLGRS
-706 NSAPATEPN
+706 SAAEPN

-728 NPAAE
+728 NQAAE

-784 DRLQADRVRRTASNK
+784 DRLQADRVRRTASKK
-799 PYPMSPRWTDD
+799 PYPMPPRWIDD
-810 MKARK
+810 MNARK
-815 ARWEATKPQPTKAE
+815 ARWEATKPQPTQAE
-829 LEYRSR
+829 LEKRSR
-835 MEKANALLKAEI
+835 MEKANALLNAEV

-858 DKLKEKAPRSPEEE
+858 DRLKEKAHRSL
-872 FRIQC
+872 
-877 GIEEEL
+877 EEEL
-883 AKFKSPTSLTEEEKR
+883 AKHKSPSTLTKEEKR
-898 IQQLEAELAKTRM
+898 IQQLEAELAETRK
-911 LAVDASTGKPATEAV
+911 LAVNASTGKPATEAV

-968 AKFKET
+968 AKFKGT

-998 ANESFDADKAK
+998 TDGSLDADKAK

-1047 KSGQHST
+1047 KTRRQHPT
-1054 MSSAGSSSKSM
+1054 APSATSSSKSARS
-1065 KPVGTADTKAKEVQA
+1065 VGSADTTAKEVQA

-1088 CDFAAADGGKWYKQ
+1088 CDFAAADGAKWYKQ

-1107 QPSKEEMATAEQ
+1107 RPSKEEMAQAEQ

-1134 ERRYGPIDVE
+1134 EERYGPIDVE

-1149 ESEPKPREGAE
+1149 ESKSASGDGVKDKRVAE
-1160 DPGFMND
+1160 VEHD
-1167 PAWRKALKD
+1167 PALGKALREHEGKAKGYGFQPDSLAEQLKLKGKIAREAEIARQERDAHEAQASSSLVKD
-1176 YEVRGNWYES
+1176 KNI
-1186 KPNGLAKELEAKEK
+1186 
-1200 GRTHTQVSSTPVQ
+1200 
-1213 DKKVVDD
+1213 VDD

-1226 PTGLANKQNE
+1226 PTELASKQNE
-1236 KATNPE
+1236 NPTTSE
-1242 VSPVSAIEW
+1242 VPPAAGGIEW
-1251 EHPPLYKVL
+1251 ESPPLYKVL
-1260 AYDSGNDQF
+1260 AYDSGNDKF
-1269 STATTTTPAFSEA
+1269 STATTTTPAFSGA

-1299 PARFVPHF
+1299 PARFVSHF
-1307 AELQREGFQVIH
+1307 AELQREGYQVIH

-1333 NDTFSAKEADA
+1333 NGTPSSKKEPDVS
-1344 ASSGQASLVDHGL
+1344 SSGQASLVDHGL

-1366 EDAANYYG
+1366 EDAANFYG
-1374 KLTAAGEKIGK
+1374 DHARRKDMGK
-1385 DTSKGYDSTSLE
+1385 RSDSTPLQT
-1397 SGRILIPYEN
+1397 GNILVPYEN
-1407 ALAQEAAQAYD
+1407 ALAQEAAHAYD
-1418 ENAAAPSPPVNPIDG
+1418 ENAAVSKTRSRHPAVNPIDG

-1439 GTPLSEVSTGN
+1439 GTPLAEVSTGN

-1465 AEGGPKDDFGGA
+1465 AQGGPMDDFGGA

-1486 KSARTQEWENGAGA
+1486 KSARAQAREYDVADGAE
-1500 GSEYRHS
+1500 SSSRYS
-1507 PTTRVRREEPVF
+1507 PAARVRREEPVF
-1519 SGSKKRWNERH
+1519 SGSKRRWNERH
-1530 ERHHRRPRSQYHRNR
+1530 ERHHRHPRSSYHRTQHRRR

-1571 YSRQDVR
+1571 YSRQEDFR

-1584 GIVEG
+1584 GIIEG
-1589 RAR
+1589 RTGR

>member
-52 DDWSSPMDPAYHRY
+52 DDWSSPMDPSYHRY

-85 SKFEWDCNQRPFFS
+85 SKFEWDCNHRPFFS

-105 ASHFNRGG
+105 ASNFNRGG

-141 SDSSEGYELSQREKE
+141 SDSNEGYELSQREKE

-188 VPSWMR
+188 VPNWMR
-194 EEVGLKGP
+194 EETGLRGS
-202 DRYKPRSW
+202 DRYKPRTW
-210 DKNATP
+210 DKNAIP
-216 RVEPQDHQR
+216 RVEPQDHQS

-230 HQVKES
+230 NQVKQN

-277 RRDAI
+277 RRDAV
-282 DDPGLSSTSKAQTP
+282 DDPGLSATAKAQPP
-296 SKSEPVP
+296 SKSEPAP
-303 KASAGTTSSPRNYA
+303 KASAGTASPRNYA
-317 SYDSTSWDSWTNK
+317 SYDSTSWNSWTNK
-330 TCRTE
+330 TYRTE

-343 KRFEYDPVTNRY
+343 KRFEYDPVTNRC
-355 VQIEDPRS
+355 VQIEGPLPS
-363 SEGREIRPEVAE
+363 QGREINLERCE
-375 SDEYLRDVAAW
+375 SDDYNRAVAGW
-386 QATTKQQPPSNVKSS
+386 TATK
-401 EGREIRPEVA
+401 
-411 ESDEYM
+411 
-417 RDVAAWKAT
+417 
-426 TKQQPSSNVK
+426 QPSSNEK
-436 TSLPTRPGD
+436 PSLTTRPGD

-458 NTVGRVSNADKQEGG
+458 NTVGRVSNTDKQSSGSQA
-473 RPTSPTRPAALA
+473 SPTRPAALA

-499 VRASMGKTRKPEVPS
+499 VRASMGKTRKPEGPS

-519 AERAAMDAR
+519 AERTAMNAK
-528 FDKPISEHDAE
+528 FDNPISEHDAE
-539 VHDIIREREI
+539 VDDIIREREL
-549 AKSNN
+549 AKSDN
-554 GQHTKQAMSQWDA
+554 QRHTKQAKSQWDA

-573 LERDIQSLTQQK
+573 LERELQTLTWEK
-585 AKLLRGERSAYHF
+585 SKLLRGERSAYHF
-598 ERIKKE
+598 ERIKRE
-604 VFKFDEQIAEL
+604 VIKFDGQIAEL
-615 KSRLHTK
+615 KGRLDRAK
-622 QAKSQR
+622 QAKSQQE
-628 AAAEKQVM
+628 AEERVM
-636 LERNIQSLTQQKA
+636 LERELQSLSWERA
-649 KLLRGERS
+649 KLLRERS
-657 AYHFERI
+657 AYHFERT
-664 KKEVIKLDG
+664 KKEVIRLDG
-673 QIAELKSQLNPDTT
+673 RIAELKRRLDPDTA
-687 TSTSSRK
+687 TSKPPRK
-694 VVDLDGKTGQAS
+694 VVDLDRKPGQVP
-706 NSAPATEPN
+706 NSAPATEPT
-715 KSADKLQTSLDRS
+715 KSADKLQTSLDRG
-728 NPAAE
+728 NQAAE

-764 TEPLPTPIS
+764 TEPMPTPIS

-784 DRLQADRVRRTASNK
+784 DRLQADRVRRMVSNK
-799 PYPMSPRWTDD
+799 PYHIPPHGL
-810 MKARK
+810 
-815 ARWEATKPQPTKAE
+815 KPQPTKAE
-829 LEYRSR
+829 LEKRSR
-835 MEKANALLKAEI
+835 KEKANALLNAEV
-847 NDQKLKMAAHE
+847 NDQKSKMAAHE
-858 DKLKEKAPRSPEEE
+858 DRLKEKAPRSPEEE
-872 FRIQC
+872 FRIQT
-877 GIEEEL
+877 GLEKEL
-883 AKFKSPTSLTEEEKR
+883 AKFKTPISLTEEEKR

-926 RDEKKYVDKIRN
+926 RDEKTYVDKIRN

-968 AKFKET
+968 AKYKET

-983 PEHDVPRT
+983 PEHDVPRV
-991 PNKSPRS
+991 PNKSP
-998 ANESFDADKAK
+998 NPTHGGFDADKAK

-1033 KHIERIRYLESELA
+1033 KHIERIRFLESELA
-1047 KSGQHST
+1047 KSRQHST
-1054 MSSAGSSSKSM
+1054 APSATSSSKSANS
-1065 KPVGTADTKAKEVQA
+1065 VGSADTKAKEVQA

-1107 QPSKEEMATAEQ
+1107 QPSKEEMVQAEQ

-1134 ERRYGPIDVE
+1134 EQHYGPIDVQ

-1149 ESEPKPREGAE
+1149 ESEPKSREEVQNKRFME
-1160 DPGFMND
+1160 DPRFINN
-1167 PAWRKALKD
+1167 PAWEEALEK
-1176 YEVRGNWYES
+1176 YKVRGDWYKSEKQKAREAEIAARREKES
-1186 KPNGLAKELEAKEK
+1186 HP
-1200 GRTHTQVSSTPVQ
+1200 TQASSTPVQ
-1213 DKKVVDD
+1213 DKKIVDD

-1226 PTGLANKQNE
+1226 PTGLANQQNE
-1236 KATNPE
+1236 KATTPE
-1242 VSPVSAIEW
+1242 VAPVSAIEW

-1260 AYDSGNDQF
+1260 AYDSGNDKF
-1269 STATTTTPAFSEA
+1269 STATTTTPAFSGA

-1307 AELQREGFQVIH
+1307 AELQQEGFQVIH

-1328 KVKTS
+1328 KVKIA
-1333 NDTFSAKEADA
+1333 NDTSSAKEADA

-1366 EDAANYYG
+1366 EDAANFYG
-1374 KLTAAGEKIGK
+1374 QHAPRK
-1385 DTSKGYDSTSLE
+1385 DTGKGYDSTSLE
-1397 SGRILIPYEN
+1397 SGKILVPYEN

-1418 ENAAAPSPPVNPIDG
+1418 ENAAAESQRSRLPSAVNPIDG

-1460 DPVFP
+1460 DPIFSS

-1486 KSARTQEWENGAGA
+1486 KSARTQAREFDNGAG
-1500 GSEYRHS
+1500 GGGGGLDSSRPS
-1507 PTTRVRREEPVF
+1507 PPAATARVRREEPVF

-1530 ERHHRRPRSQYHRNR
+1530 ERHHRRSPRSQYQRKR
-1545 GGLFGWVVKVGV
+1545 GGLLGWVVKVGV

-1589 RAR
+1589 RTGR

>member
-11 LAVRRHSIATTSS
+11 LAVRRHSIAATSS
-24 LSSSSSSLYRPASA
+24 LSSSSSSLCRPASA

-52 DDWSSPMDPAYHRY
+52 DDWTSPMDPSYHRY
-66 AKYHTV
+66 AKYHTI

-122 RNQSGNQ
+122 RNHPGNQ

-136 PTRDD
+136 PIRDD
-141 SDSSEGYELSQREKE
+141 DDGNEGYELSQREKE

-188 VPSWMR
+188 VPSWLR
-194 EEVGLKGP
+194 EEMGLRGS
-202 DRYKPRSW
+202 DRRKPRGGE
-210 DKNATP
+210 KNTTP
-216 RVEPQDHQR
+216 GVEPQDHQR

-230 HQVKES
+230 HEVKQS
-236 LESQPSRDRQDT
+236 LESQPSQDRQDT

-260 SYGTD
+260 SYGSD

-282 DDPGLSSTSKAQTP
+282 DDPGLSATSKVQP
-296 SKSEPVP
+296 PIKSEPAP
-303 KASAGTTSSPRNYA
+303 KASVGTSSPRNYA
-317 SYDSTSWDSWTNK
+317 SYNSTSWNSWSNK
-330 TCRTE
+330 TRRTE

-343 KRFEYDPVTNRY
+343 KRFEYDPITNRY
-355 VQIEDPRS
+355 VQIEGPLS
-363 SEGREIRPEVAE
+363 SEGREMKLERAE
-375 SDEYLRDVAAW
+375 SDDYKSAIAGQTAA
-386 QATTKQQPPSNVKSS
+386 TK
-401 EGREIRPEVA
+401 R
-411 ESDEYM
+411 
-417 RDVAAWKAT
+417 
-426 TKQQPSSNVK
+426 PSSNEK
-436 TSLPTRPGD
+436 PPLPTRPGD

-458 NTVGRVSNADKQEGG
+458 ETVGRVSSADKQKGG
-473 RPTSPTRPAALA
+473 RQASPTRPAALA

-499 VRASMGKTRKPEVPS
+499 VRASMGKTKKAEGPS

-519 AERAAMDAR
+519 AERAAMNAK
-528 FDKPISEHDAE
+528 FDHPISEHDAE
-539 VHDIIREREI
+539 VDDIIREREL
-549 AKSNN
+549 AKFDNRQTN
-554 GQHTKQAMSQWDA
+554 KQAKSQWDA
-567 AEEEVM
+567 AEEQVM
-573 LERDIQSLTQQK
+573 LERDINSLTERK
-585 AKLLRGERSAYHF
+585 AKLLRQERDAFHIES
-598 ERIKKE
+598 IKKE
-604 VFKFDEQIAEL
+604 VAKLDKQIGKLE
-615 KSRLHTK
+615 SRL
-622 QAKSQR
+622 
-628 AAAEKQVM
+628 
-636 LERNIQSLTQQKA
+636 
-649 KLLRGERS
+649 
-657 AYHFERI
+657 
-664 KKEVIKLDG
+664 D
-673 QIAELKSQLNPDTT
+673 PDTT
-687 TSTSSRK
+687 TSIPSRNDVELQQRSGHSSAAE
-694 VVDLDGKTGQAS
+694 L
-706 NSAPATEPN
+706 N

-728 NPAAE
+728 NKAAE
-733 KLRPMTLQPS
+733 NLRPMTLQPS

-764 TEPLPTPIS
+764 TEPLPAPIS

-784 DRLQADRVRRTASNK
+784 DRLQADRVRRTASKK
-799 PYPMSPRWTDD
+799 PYPMLPRWIDD
-810 MKARK
+810 MNARK

-829 LEYRSR
+829 LEKRSR
-835 MEKANALLKAEI
+835 MEKANALLNAEV

-858 DKLKEKAPRSPEEE
+858 DRLKETAHR
-872 FRIQC
+872 
-877 GIEEEL
+877 GLEEEL
-883 AKFKSPTSLTEEEKR
+883 AKRESPSTLTKEERR
-898 IQQLEAELAKTRM
+898 ISQLETELAKTRK
-911 LAVDASTGKPATEAV
+911 LAVNASTGKPATEAV

-983 PEHDVPRT
+983 PEHNVLRT
-991 PNKSPRS
+991 PNKSSKS
-998 ANESFDADKAK
+998 ANEGLDADKAK

-1047 KSGQHST
+1047 KSRQHS
-1054 MSSAGSSSKSM
+1054 SATSGSKPAKS
-1065 KPVGTADTKAKEVQA
+1065 PGAADTKTKEVQA

-1107 QPSKEEMATAEQ
+1107 RPSKEEMAQAEQ
-1119 KARDRALVDEVKGIY
+1119 KARDRALVDEVRGIY
-1134 ERRYGPIDVE
+1134 EEHYGPIDVE
-1144 HRQVR
+1144 HRQALKS
-1149 ESEPKPREGAE
+1149 ESAARDGAKNKGVGEGE
-1160 DPGFMND
+1160 HD
-1167 PAWRKALKD
+1167 PALGKALREHEGKGKGYGFQPD
-1176 YEVRGNWYES
+1176 
-1186 KPNGLAKELEAKEK
+1186 GLAEELKLKGKLAREAEIDRQEK
-1200 GRTHTQVSSTPVQ
+1200 NAHEAQASSPSVQ
-1213 DKKVVDD
+1213 DGKRIVDD

-1226 PTGLANKQNE
+1226 PTELSKKQNE
-1236 KATNPE
+1236 GPTTTRDVPPAAG
-1242 VSPVSAIEW
+1242 SGIEW
-1251 EHPPLYKVL
+1251 ESPPLYKVL
-1260 AYDSGNDQF
+1260 AYDSGNDKF
-1269 STATTTTPAFSEA
+1269 STATTITPAFSGA

-1299 PARFVPHF
+1299 PARFVSRF

-1328 KVKTS
+1328 KVRTA
-1333 NDTFSAKEADA
+1333 NDISSAKAVEG
-1344 ASSGQASLVDHGL
+1344 ASSGQPSLVDHGL

-1366 EDAANYYG
+1366 EDAAHFYG
-1374 KLTAAGEKIGK
+1374 KYVGRK
-1385 DTSKGYDSTSLE
+1385 DRGKGYDSTPLE
-1397 SGRILIPYEN
+1397 TGRILVPYEN
-1407 ALAQEAAQAYD
+1407 ALAQEAAHAYD
-1418 ENAAAPSPPVNPIDG
+1418 ENAAVLAQKGSRHPAVNPSIDA

-1439 GTPLSEVSTGN
+1439 GTPLEEVSTGN

-1477 VVEGADTKL
+1477 VVEGADTRL
-1486 KSARTQEWENGAGA
+1486 KSARAQAREYENAGVVESSRY
-1500 GSEYRHS
+1500 GSPS
-1507 PTTRVRREEPVF
+1507 AAARVRREEPVF
-1519 SGSKKRWNERH
+1519 SGSRKRWNDRH
-1530 ERHHRRPRSQYHRNR
+1530 ERHHRHPRTHHRRRR

-1571 YSRQDVR
+1571 YSRQEEVR

-1584 GIVEG
+1584 AVVEG
-1589 RAR
+1589 RMGR

>member
-24 LSSSSSSLYRPASA
+24 LSSSSSSLFRSASA

-52 DDWSSPMDPAYHRY
+52 DDWSSPMDPSYHRY

-105 ASHFNRGG
+105 ASNFNRGG

-141 SDSSEGYELSQREKE
+141 SDSNEGYELSQREKE

-188 VPSWMR
+188 VPHWR
-194 EEVGLKGP
+194 LDAGLKVP
-202 DRYKPRSW
+202 NMYKPSTW

-230 HQVKES
+230 HQVKKS
-236 LESQPSRDRQDT
+236 LESQPSQDRQDT

-260 SYGTD
+260 SYGAD

-282 DDPGLSSTSKAQTP
+282 DDPGLSASATAKAQPP
-296 SKSEPVP
+296 SKSEPAP
-303 KASAGTTSSPRNYA
+303 KASAETSSPRDYA
-317 SYDSTSWDSWTNK
+317 SYDSTSWDSWTKK
-330 TCRTE
+330 TYRTE
-335 WDSASGKV
+335 WDSASGQV
-343 KRFEYDPVTNRY
+343 KRFEYDPVTNRC
-355 VQIEDPRS
+355 VQIEGPLS
-363 SEGREIRPEVAE
+363 SQGREINLERCE
-375 SDEYLRDVAAW
+375 SDDYNRTVAGWA
-386 QATTKQQPPSNVKSS
+386 ANKQS
-401 EGREIRPEVA
+401 
-411 ESDEYM
+411 
-417 RDVAAWKAT
+417 
-426 TKQQPSSNVK
+426 SSNEK
-436 TSLPTRPGD
+436 PSLPTRPGD
-445 MRSLINTPSGDVV
+445 MRSLINTPSGEVV
-458 NTVGRVSNADKQEGG
+458 NTVGRVSNADKKGSGSQA
-473 RPTSPTRPAALA
+473 SPTRPAALA

-499 VRASMGKTRKPEVPS
+499 VRASMGKTRKPEGPS

-519 AERAAMDAR
+519 AERTAMNSK
-528 FDKPISEHDAE
+528 FDNPISEHDAE
-539 VHDIIREREI
+539 VDDIIRDREL
-549 AKSNN
+549 AKVDN
-554 GQHTKQAMSQWDA
+554 QRHTKQAKTQWDA

-573 LERDIQSLTQQK
+573 LERELQSLEWEK
-585 AKLLRGERSAYHF
+585 SKLLSGERSAYHF

-604 VFKFDEQIAEL
+604 RIKLDEQIAEL
-615 KSRLHTK
+615 KRRLDRAK
-622 QAKSQR
+622 QAKSE
-628 AAAEKQVM
+628 EKV
-636 LERNIQSLTQQKA
+636 LLGRKLQSLEWEKA
-649 KLLRGERS
+649 KLLSGERS

-664 KKEVIKLDG
+664 KKERIKLDE
-673 QIAELKSQLNPDTT
+673 QITELKRRLDPDTT
-687 TSTSSRK
+687 TSKPSRK
-694 VVDLDGKTGQAS
+694 VVNLDQKPGQKS

-715 KSADKLQTSLDRS
+715 SSTDKLQTSLDRG
-728 NPAAE
+728 NQAAE

-743 LDRLQSGKPIR
+743 VDRLQSGKPIR

-764 TEPLPTPIS
+764 TEPMPTPIS

-784 DRLQADRVRRTASNK
+784 DRLQADRVRRMVSNK
-799 PYPMSPRWTDD
+799 PYHIPPHGL
-810 MKARK
+810 
-815 ARWEATKPQPTKAE
+815 KPQPTKAE
-829 LEYRSR
+829 LERRSR
-835 MEKANALLKAEI
+835 EEKANALLNAEV
-847 NDQKLKMAAHE
+847 NDQKSKMAAHE
-858 DKLKEKAPRSPEEE
+858 DRLKDKAPRSPEEE
-872 FRIQC
+872 FRSQT
-877 GIEEEL
+877 GLEEEL
-883 AKFKSPTSLTEEEKR
+883 AKFKTPISLTEEEKR

-968 AKFKET
+968 AKYKET

-998 ANESFDADKAK
+998 TNEGFDAEKAK

-1047 KSGQHST
+1047 KSRQHST
-1054 MSSAGSSSKSM
+1054 VPSATSSSKSA
-1065 KPVGTADTKAKEVQA
+1065 KSVGSADTKAKEVQA

-1088 CDFAAADGGKWYKQ
+1088 CKFAAADGGKWYKQ

-1107 QPSKEEMATAEQ
+1107 QPSKEEMVQAEQ

-1134 ERRYGPIDVE
+1134 EQHYGPIDVQ

-1149 ESEPKPREGAE
+1149 ESEPKSREEVQNKRFME
-1160 DPGFMND
+1160 DPRFINN
-1167 PAWRKALKD
+1167 PAWEEALEK
-1176 YEVRGNWYES
+1176 YKVRGDWYKSEKQKAREAEIAARREKES
-1186 KPNGLAKELEAKEK
+1186 HP
-1200 GRTHTQVSSTPVQ
+1200 TQASSTPVQ
-1213 DKKVVDD
+1213 DKKIVDD

-1226 PTGLANKQNE
+1226 PTGLANQQDE
-1236 KATNPE
+1236 KATTPE

-1260 AYDSGNDQF
+1260 AYDSGNDKF
-1269 STATTTTPAFSEA
+1269 STATTTTPAFSGA

-1328 KVKTS
+1328 KVKTT
-1333 NDTFSAKEADA
+1333 NDTSSAKEPGA
-1344 ASSGQASLVDHGL
+1344 ASGQASLVDHGL

-1366 EDAANYYG
+1366 EDAANFYG
-1374 KLTAAGEKIGK
+1374 QHAPRK
-1385 DTSKGYDSTSLE
+1385 DTGKGYDSTSLE
-1397 SGRILIPYEN
+1397 SGKILVPYEN

-1418 ENAAAPSPPVNPIDG
+1418 ENAAASTLSKRSPTVNPIDG

-1460 DPVFP
+1460 DPVFSS

-1486 KSARTQEWENGAGA
+1486 KSARAQAREFNNAGGEGLDA
-1500 GSEYRHS
+1500 SRHS
-1507 PTTRVRREEPVF
+1507 PAATARVRREEPVF

-1530 ERHHRRPRSQYHRNR
+1530 ERHHRRSSRSQYQRKR

-1557 SAAAV
+1557 SAAAM

-1589 RAR
+1589 RTGR

>member
-1 MLPPQLAGGS
+1 MLPPRLAGGS

-38 SQARSLFGWGKGRY
+38 TQARSLFGWGKGRY
-52 DDWSSPMDPAYHRY
+52 DDWTSPMDPSYHRY

-105 ASHFNRGG
+105 ASHLNRGS

-122 RNQSGNQ
+122 RNQSGKQ
-129 QAKAQEK
+129 QAKAREK

-141 SDSSEGYELSQREKE
+141 DDGSEGYELSQREKE

-194 EEVGLKGP
+194 EEMGLRGS
-202 DRYKPRSW
+202 DRHKPRGW
-210 DKNATP
+210 EKNTTQ
-216 RVEPQDHQR
+216 RVEPQDRLQ

-230 HQVKES
+230 HEVKQS
-236 LESQPSRDRQDT
+236 LESQPSQDRQDT

-260 SYGTD
+260 SYGSD

-282 DDPGLSSTSKAQTP
+282 DDPGLSATSKAQPP

-303 KASAGTTSSPRNYA
+303 KASAGTSLPRNYA
-317 SYDSTSWDSWTNK
+317 SYNSTSWNSWSNK
-330 TCRTE
+330 TRRTE
-335 WDSASGKV
+335 WDSTSGKV
-343 KRFEYDPVTNRY
+343 KRFEYDPITNRY
-355 VQIEDPRS
+355 VQIEGPLS
-363 SEGREIRPEVAE
+363 SEGREMKLERAE
-375 SDEYLRDVAAW
+375 SDDYKRAIAG
-386 QATTKQQPPSNVKSS
+386 QTATK
-401 EGREIRPEVA
+401 
-411 ESDEYM
+411 
-417 RDVAAWKAT
+417 
-426 TKQQPSSNVK
+426 QPSSNEK
-436 TSLPTRPGD
+436 PSLPPRSGD
-445 MRSLINTPSGDVV
+445 MRSLINTPSGHVV
-458 NTVGRVSNADKQEGG
+458 ETVGRVSNADKQEGG
-473 RPTSPTRPAALA
+473 RQASPTRPAALA

-499 VRASMGKTRKPEVPS
+499 VRASMGKTRKPEGPS

-519 AERAAMDAR
+519 AERAAMNAK
-528 FDKPISEHDAE
+528 FDHPISEHDAE
-539 VHDIIREREI
+539 VDDIIREREL
-549 AKSNN
+549 AKFDNRQNN
-554 GQHTKQAMSQWDA
+554 KQAKSQWDA
-567 AEEEVM
+567 AEEQVM
-573 LERDIQSLTQQK
+573 LERDISSLTEQK
-585 AKLLRGERSAYHF
+585 AKLLRQERDAFHIES
-598 ERIKKE
+598 IKRE
-604 VFKFDEQIAEL
+604 VAKLDKQIGKLE
-615 KSRLHTK
+615 SRL
-622 QAKSQR
+622 
-628 AAAEKQVM
+628 
-636 LERNIQSLTQQKA
+636 
-649 KLLRGERS
+649 
-657 AYHFERI
+657 
-664 KKEVIKLDG
+664 D
-673 QIAELKSQLNPDTT
+673 PDTT
-687 TSTSSRK
+687 TSIPSRND
-694 VVDLDGKTGQAS
+694 VDLQQKSGHS
-706 NSAPATEPN
+706 SAVELN

-728 NPAAE
+728 NKAAE

-784 DRLQADRVRRTASNK
+784 DRLQADRVRRTASKK
-799 PYPMSPRWTDD
+799 PYPMPPRWIDD
-810 MKARK
+810 MNAHK

-829 LEYRSR
+829 LEKRSR
-835 MEKANALLKAEI
+835 MEKANALLNAEV

-858 DKLKEKAPRSPEEE
+858 DRLKERAHR
-872 FRIQC
+872 
-877 GIEEEL
+877 GLEEEL
-883 AKFKSPTSLTEEEKR
+883 AKRKSPSTLTKEEKR
-898 IQQLEAELAKTRM
+898 ISQLEAELAETRK
-911 LAVDASTGKPATEAV
+911 LAVNASIGKPATEAV

-949 SSVHAEEYMHRING
+949 SSVHAEEYMQRING

-968 AKFKET
+968 PKFKET

-983 PEHDVPRT
+983 PEHDVPRLS
-991 PNKSPRS
+991 NKSPGS
-998 ANESFDADKAK
+998 ANEGFDADKAK

-1047 KSGQHST
+1047 KSRQHS
-1054 MSSAGSSSKSM
+1054 SATSSSKSA
-1065 KPVGTADTKAKEVQA
+1065 KSVGSADTKAKEVQA

-1088 CDFAAADGGKWYKQ
+1088 CDFAAADGAKWYKQ

-1107 QPSKEEMATAEQ
+1107 RPSKEEMAQAEQ
-1119 KARDRALVDEVKGIY
+1119 KARDRALVDEVRGIY
-1134 ERRYGPIDVE
+1134 EEHYGPIDVE

-1149 ESEPKPREGAE
+1149 ESKSAE
-1160 DPGFMND
+1160 RDRVKDRGVAEIEHD
-1167 PAWRKALKD
+1167 PALGKALGEHEGKGKGYGFQPDSLAEELKLKGKVAREAEIARQEKD
-1176 YEVRGNWYES
+1176 AR
-1186 KPNGLAKELEAKEK
+1186 EA
-1200 GRTHTQVSSTPVQ
+1200 QASSPSVQ
-1213 DKKVVDD
+1213 DRRIVDD

-1226 PTGLANKQNE
+1226 PTGLANKPNE
-1236 KATNPE
+1236 NPTTMPE
-1242 VSPVSAIEW
+1242 VPPAGGIEW
-1251 EHPPLYKVL
+1251 ESPPLYKVL
-1260 AYDSGNDQF
+1260 AYDSGNDKF
-1269 STATTTTPAFSEA
+1269 STATTTTPAFSGA

-1299 PARFVPHF
+1299 PARFVSHF
-1307 AELQREGFQVIH
+1307 AELQKEGFQVIH

-1333 NDTFSAKEADA
+1333 DDISSAREPGV
-1344 ASSGQASLVDHGL
+1344 SSGQASLVDHGL

-1366 EDAANYYG
+1366 EDAANFYS
-1374 KLTAAGEKIGK
+1374 KLGGAKNEGSGV
-1385 DTSKGYDSTSLE
+1385 YNRPSLE
-1397 SGRILIPYEN
+1397 TGNILVPYEN
-1407 ALAQEAAQAYD
+1407 ALAQEAAHAYD
-1418 ENAAAPSPPVNPIDG
+1418 ENAAVSQTGSRHPAVNPIDG

-1439 GTPLSEVSTGN
+1439 GTPLEEVSTGN

-1477 VVEGADTKL
+1477 VVEGAETKL
-1486 KSARTQEWENGAGA
+1486 KSARAQARDYDTGGVE
-1500 GSEYRHS
+1500 SSRYS
-1507 PTTRVRREEPVF
+1507 PAARVRREEPVF
-1519 SGSKKRWNERH
+1519 SGSKRRWNERH
-1530 ERHHRRPRSQYHRNR
+1530 ERHHRHPRTHHRRRR

-1571 YSRQDVR
+1571 YSRQEEFR
-1578 ERERLR
+1578 ETVQR
-1584 GIVEG
+1584 GIM
-1589 RAR
+1589 